1 MPFIETPGGVTIH
14 YEDAGSGPALVLVH
28 GWSMSGR
35 VWAFQ
40 EELADAYRLIT
51 LDLRGHG
58 ASSAPAAGY
67 AFVDFA
73 ADLASLFAQL
83 ELREATLVGWSMGAQ
98 VALQAFTAVRARL
111 TALVLVSGTPRFTA
125 AADYPYGL
133 PAREGRGMA
142 LRLKRDYAKTMGEFF
157 RGMFGTGELS
167 RDHYQQIVR
176 QIVIPGRRPAPHA
189 AMDSLAAL
197 NDEDQRQILPLI
209 DLPTLII
216 HGDRD
221 TICLPGAAY
230 YMAER
235 IVGARLGIMNG
246 VGHAPFLSR
255 PAEFNAILIEFLQG
269 VYGRN

>member
-1 MPFIETPGGVTIH
+1 MPFVRTPGGVTIH

-28 GWSMSGR
+28 GWSMSGL

-40 EELADAYRLIT
+40 EELAAAYRLIT
-51 LDLRGHG
+51 VDLRGHG

-98 VALQAFTAVRARL
+98 VALHAFTAVRERL
-111 TALVLVSGTPRFTA
+111 AALVLVSGTPRFTA
-125 AADYPYGL
+125 AADFPYGL
-133 PAREGRGMA
+133 PAREARGMA
-142 LRLKRDYAKTMGEFF
+142 LRLKRDNAKTMGEFF
-157 RGMFGTGELS
+157 RGMFGEGELA

-176 QIVIPGRRPAPHA
+176 QVVIPALRPAPHA
-189 AMDSLAAL
+189 VIEAL
-197 NDEDQRQILPLI
+197 VTLNEEDQRPVLPLI

-221 TICLPGAAY
+221 TTCLPGAAH

-235 IVGARLGIMNG
+235 IAGAKLRVFAG

-255 PAEFNAILIEFLQG
+255 PAEFNVILKEFLQG

>member
-1 MPFIETPGGVTIH
+1 MPFVETPGGVTIH
-14 YEDAGSGPALVLVH
+14 YEDAGSGPVLVLVH

-51 LDLRGHG
+51 VDLRGHG

-83 ELREATLVGWSMGAQ
+83 ELREATFVGWSMGAQ
-98 VALQAFTAVRARL
+98 VAMQTFSAVRERL
-111 TALVLVSGTPRFTA
+111 AALVLVSGTPKFTA

-133 PAREGRGMA
+133 PAREARGMA
-142 LRLKRDYAKTMGEFF
+142 LRLKRDYTKTMGEFF
-157 RGMFGTGELS
+157 RGMFGVGELTS
-167 RDHYQQIVR
+167 NHYQQMVR
-176 QIVIPGRRPAPHA
+176 RIVIPGKRPAPHA
-189 AMDSLAAL
+189 VIDALATL
-197 NDEDQRQILPLI
+197 NEEDQRQILPLI

-221 TICLPGAAY
+221 TICLPGAAH

-235 IVGARLGIMNG
+235 IAGARLMVFAG

-255 PAEFNAILIEFLQG
+255 PAEFNGMLKDFLQG

>member
-1 MPFIETPGGVTIH
+1 MPFVENPGGVTIH

-35 VWAFQ
+35 VFAFQ

-51 LDLRGHG
+51 VDLRGHG

-67 AFVDFA
+67 TFVDFS
-73 ADLASLFAQL
+73 ADLASLFVQL
-83 ELREATLVGWSMGAQ
+83 ELHEATLVGWSMGAQ
-98 VALQAFTAVRARL
+98 VALQAFTEVRERL
-111 TALVLVSGTPRFTA
+111 AALVLVSGTPRFTA
-125 AADYPYGL
+125 TADYPYGL
-133 PAREGRGMA
+133 PAKEARGMA

-157 RGMFGTGELS
+157 RGMFGETELA
-167 RDHYQQIVR
+167 RDHYQRMVR
-176 QIVIPGRRPAPHA
+176 QVVIPGLRPAPHA
-189 AMDSLAAL
+189 AIKALTAL
-197 NDEDQRQILPLI
+197 NEEDQRPVLSLI

-216 HGDRD
+216 HGDQD
-221 TICLPGAAY
+221 TICLPGAAD

-235 IVGARLGIMNG
+235 IAGAKLRVFAG

-255 PAEFNAILIEFLQG
+255 PAEFNAILKDFLQG

>member
-1 MPFIETPGGVTIH
+1 MPFVETPGGVTIH

-51 LDLRGHG
+51 VDLRGHG

-67 AFVDFA
+67 AFVDFV

-98 VALQAFTAVRARL
+98 VALQAFPAVRDRL
-111 TALVLVSGTPRFTA
+111 AALVLVSGTPKFAA

-133 PAREGRGMA
+133 PAKEARGMA

-157 RGMFGTGELS
+157 RGMFGEGELPW
-167 RDHYQQIVR
+167 DHYQQMVR
-176 QIVIPGRRPAPHA
+176 RVVIPGLRPAPHA

-197 NDEDQRQILPLI
+197 NEEDQRPVLPLI
-209 DLPTLII
+209 DLPTLIV

-221 TICLPGAAY
+221 TICLPGAAH

-235 IVGARLGIMNG
+235 IADAQLGIMHG

-255 PAEFNAILIEFLQG
+255 PAEFNAILKDFLRG